1 MIMSHAARAD
11 AAEGH
16 VILRYM
22 KDRFVNRHA
31 ARHHARNIEI
41 ARLRCGCQKADMNE
55 YRNVESS
62 LGRSTSAFIISQ
74 VGRKK
79 MSKKGAGLKRAIS
92 SLRAGKDIPELVRTP
107 RSPW

>member
-55 YRNVESS
+55 YRHVV
-62 LGRSTSAFIISQ
+62 RKVPST
-74 VGRKK
+74 
-79 MSKKGAGLKRAIS
+79 GAENPTRY
-92 SLRAGKDIPELVRTP
+92 REMY
-107 RSPW
+107 